1 MIGRIIVSRILRAF
15 VLLVIVVLFL
25 SYVFGTL
32 AEERLSSQVLEEIGV
47 ELRSN
52 PSYPLLSNE
61 EKLEFKTNL
70 INLKRTQYGLDKPF
84 FTRVMQNALN
94 VITLHFGD
102 ALVLKSR
109 SGSKSVSAI
118 ILEALP
124 RTVILFTTG
133 SLIGIL
139 IGLFLGLKAAQ
150 KSGTIFDR
158 FISGFAILSRSLPM
172 WWLGMLFIVAFSY
185 HLKIFPSG
193 GYISLPP
200 PSGIRYF
207 LDFLYHLA
215 LPLLTV
221 VMVLFGSIAYLSR
234 NLVLGTLQEDYI
246 TVARAKGVPEKR
258 VLYGHV
264 LRSTAPPLITL
275 SAVSLFGSFGGALIS
290 EIVFNW
296 PGMGRLYWTALEAN
310 DHSVLLGNTFV
321 TAFIYIVGIAILDIT
336 YGLLD
341 PRIRSGERR

>member
-32 AEERLSSQVLEEIGV
+32 AEERLSSQVFEEIGV

-150 KSGTIFDR
+150 KSGTIL
-158 FISGFAILSRSLPM
+158 IGLSRDL
-172 WWLGMLFIVAFSY
+172 
-185 HLKIFPSG
+185 
-193 GYISLPP
+193 
-200 PSGIRYF
+200 RYF
-207 LDFLYHLA
+207 REAYPCGGSECFL
-215 LPLLTV
+215 
-221 VMVLFGSIAYLSR
+221 
-234 NLVLGTLQEDYI
+234 
-246 TVARAKGVPEKR
+246 
-258 VLYGHV
+258 
-264 LRSTAPPLITL
+264 
-275 SAVSLFGSFGGALIS
+275 
-290 EIVFNW
+290 
-296 PGMGRLYWTALEAN
+296 
-310 DHSVLLGNTFV
+310 
-321 TAFIYIVGIAILDIT
+321 
-336 YGLLD
+336 
-341 PRIRSGERR
+341 